1 MYFLQVTFDYLED
14 EDDTLWSSVDRETKQ
29 EMARRAYQFMKWLG
43 NREQNEIVVATHSS
57 FLFTLFHKV
66 LVTDDEELLKWFN
79 TGEIRSVVVE
89 FPQDSS

>member
-1 MYFLQVTFDYLED
+1 MQVTFDYLED
-14 EDDTLWSSVDRETKQ
+14 EDDTLWSRDDRETKQ
-29 EMARRAYQFMKWLG
+29 EMALRAYHFMKWLG
-43 NREQNEIVVATHSS
+43 NREQSEIVVATHSS

-89 FPQDSS
+89 FPRDSS